1 MTPAQCPTNLIEL
14 RMSLEQ
20 AIAEGGL
27 HCSLNHID
35 VSRCH
40 FMQRLFSRENPKTR
54 GFNGD
59 ISQWDVGHVVCMDG
73 MFEGGQ
79 FNGDISQWNVAG
91 CQSMVGMFKD
101 SAFDGDLSRWTSPIN
116 DTARILDFV
125 LKTSGTFEK
134 LKLPVFDVPV
144 TSVFQTPWRTETMQ
158 PEDRA
163 MLHWLGSQAPLCR
176 YHWDLLVE
184 QQDTRWQV
192 YRLPWVTPEV
202 LHHRASLMAIFESTG
217 IIDPLA
223 QARLLD
229 EGWRRRHEPMQALR
243 LPKLFD
249 EGSP

>member
-1 MTPAQCPTNLIEL
+1 
-14 RMSLEQ
+14 
-20 AIAEGGL
+20 
-27 HCSLNHID
+27 
-35 VSRCH
+35 
-40 FMQRLFSRENPKTR
+40 MQRLFSRENPKTR
-54 GFNGD
+54 GFN
-59 ISQWDVGHVVCMDG
+59 
-73 MFEGGQ
+73 
-79 FNGDISQWNVAG
+79 
-91 CQSMVGMFKD
+91 
-101 SAFDGDLSRWTSPIN
+101 GDLSRWTSPIN

-202 LHHRASLMAIFESTG
+202 LTHRASLMAIFESTG

-243 LPKLFD
+243 LPELFD